1 MLNANQFKF
10 HLARY
15 AKVSEADAAAFVDA
29 LTQTLLDQVKA
40 GEEVTIQGL
49 GTFSVIATQQGRR
62 LAFQVDERMRAAV
75 NAPFACFEPV
85 VVSNAPRPIGDDIKP
100 EEVAADDV
108 PAKPV
113 EEAENVVADVPDE
126 APSAAPEP
134 ENRVAEPIAADAPSA
149 SVEPS
154 PDAPSEPAEQ
164 EPESA
169 SQTDENR
176 VAETS
181 AAIGGIVAA
190 ISASAEKKTQLAEEK
205 KPETPQ
211 PQRRRRYEEPDTF
224 EVLKAKLQLVKPWMW
239 GAAAGV
245 LAVVVVLIFAVK
257 SCSSP
262 SAEKF
267 AETKPAA
274 EAVVD
279 SASAET
285 ESAVE
290 AETPTAASEKPTQI
304 ETESAS
310 ATKSETH
317 HEAKPSV
324 ASTKKVVGKPSDEML
339 LMEGGKPKMATLGD
353 GGRLTLVA
361 LREYGDKAFWAY
373 IYDVNAFQLG
383 DPNNVPIGLP
393 LYLPN
398 PSYFRIDASDVK
410 SVKRA
415 QNRAM
420 QILNAAK

>member
-29 LTQTLLDQVKA
+29 LTQTLLDEVRA

-113 EEAENVVADVPDE
+113 EEAENVVSDAPDE

-169 SQTDENR
+169 LQTDENR

-190 ISASAEKKTQLAEEK
+190 ISASAEKKTQPAEEK

-211 PQRRRRYEEPDTF
+211 PPRRRRYEEPDTF

-245 LAVVVVLIFAVK
+245 LAVVVVLIFALK
-257 SCSSP
+257 LCSSP
-262 SAEKF
+262 SAKKTV
-267 AETKPAA
+267 ETKPTA
-274 EAVVD
+274 EVVAD

-285 ESAVE
+285 ASAVE
-290 AETPTAASEKPTQI
+290 AETPTTASEKPTQI

-310 ATKSETH
+310 VTKSETR
-317 HEAKPSV
+317 HEAKPSA
-324 ASTKKVVGKPSDEML
+324 ASTRKVVGKPSDEML